1 VARKPARRADLVA
14 AALQADRPTRW
25 IAFHPGF
32 DPATPYEL
40 VKDVVAIAN
49 SGGGVVVV
57 GSAEPLAVADW
68 VSESVGERWDDLEI
82 VDAVKDGRQLA
93 IAVVGARALYPLVF
107 TKQTAAF
114 AKGTVYFRH
123 GARSEPAVPRDLER
137 FATAEAAKHRKHLM
151 QNFRK
156 LSAAPEESEVIVV
169 TPNASPAGTV
179 DRFRVVDDPDA
190 PAVARTD
197 FDITHPYRQKELINT
212 LNDRL
217 GAHIV
222 GPFEILSVRR
232 VHAVDDVPEFFHRP
246 KFGSPQYSN
255 AFVAWITNEY
265 QRDPDF
271 FTKAKDAYKAS
282 RA

>member
-14 AALQADRPTRW
+14 AALQADRPARW
-25 IAFHPGF
+25 IAFHARF
-32 DPATPYEL
+32 NAATPYE
-40 VKDVVAIAN
+40 VVRDIVAIAN

-57 GSAEPLAVADW
+57 GGSEPVVRNGLVATY
-68 VSESVGERWDDLEI
+68 VGEDWDDFEI
-82 VDAVKDGRQLA
+82 VDAVRDGEKGT
-93 IAVVGARALYPLVF
+93 IVVVGARALYPLVF
-107 TKQTAAF
+107 TKETPAF

-123 GARSEPAVPRDLER
+123 GAKSEPAVPRDLER
-137 FATAEAAKHRKHLM
+137 FAVAEAAKHRKHLM

-197 FDITHPYRQKELINT
+197 FDITHPYRQKELISS
-212 LNDRL
+212 LNDRF

-222 GPFEILSVRR
+222 GPYEILSVRR

-255 AFVAWITNEY
+255 AFVSWITNEY

-282 RA
+282 RN